1 MAAALATGLRGEILD
16 GVRQQMRDSGL
27 AHLLAISGLH
37 IGLVTAFVFAL
48 VRGGLAL
55 GPGFALRWPLKKIA
69 AVVALLAAAI
79 YMMLA
84 GATVPTQRAFIMTA
98 IILVAMLLNWP
109 GISLRL
115 ISLAASL
122 VLLIRPEALLSVSFQ
137 MSFAAAIALVAAY
150 EALAGK
156 FRVAT
161 GESTFPRRVAMNLVA
176 VAFTTLIASLATA
189 PFAVF
194 HFHRLALLRLV
205 ANLAAVPIAA
215 LWVMP
220 LEVLVLVLM
229 PFGLEGTVTPL
240 LGGGVEAIL
249 WIAATVSAWPFAAI
263 TLPAPGPVAMLMMVA
278 GGLWVALW
286 QRRWRL
292 AGVVAFTLGLTG
304 AGPVSQTD
312 ILIAEE
318 ARLVG
323 LRSGGDVLHL
333 SNPQAQPFVRDVW
346 QRRTGADLTQAFPPP
361 GQENGTLRC
370 DG

>member
-1 MAAALATGLRGEILD
+1 MAAALATGLRGEIPD

-84 GATVPTQRAFIMTA
+84 GATVPTQRAFIMT
-98 IILVAMLLNWP
+98 
-109 GISLRL
+109 
-115 ISLAASL
+115 
-122 VLLIRPEALLSVSFQ
+122 
-137 MSFAAAIALVAAY
+137 
-150 EALAGK
+150 
-156 FRVAT
+156 
-161 GESTFPRRVAMNLVA
+161 
-176 VAFTTLIASLATA
+176 
-189 PFAVF
+189 
-194 HFHRLALLRLV
+194 
-205 ANLAAVPIAA
+205 
-215 LWVMP
+215 
-220 LEVLVLVLM
+220 
-229 PFGLEGTVTPL
+229 
-240 LGGGVEAIL
+240 
-249 WIAATVSAWPFAAI
+249 AI

>member
-1 MAAALATGLRGEILD
+1 MTAQIKGPAGGVAAALATGLRGEIPD
-16 GVRQQMRDSGL
+16 RVRQQMRDSGL

-98 IILVAMLLNWP
+98 IILVAMLLNRT

-115 ISLAASL
+115 ISLA
-122 VLLIRPEALLSVSFQ
+122 
-137 MSFAAAIALVAAY
+137 
-150 EALAGK
+150 
-156 FRVAT
+156 
-161 GESTFPRRVAMNLVA
+161 
-176 VAFTTLIASLATA
+176 ASLATA

-194 HFHRLALLRLV
+194 HFHRLALLGLV

-278 GGLWVALW
+278 GGLWLALW

-292 AGVVAFTLGLTG
+292 AGVVAITLGLTG
-304 AGPVSQTD
+304 AGPLSQPD